1 MCEDADRDHRSDSRE
16 KAFGGD
22 EIDQCPDGDLQDQGR
37 EGANGQDQPD
47 IELRPSFGSQIGGDK
62 RSPSRLDVSE
72 EECKPIEPA
81 LTPPRRMML
90 FEDGLVVSS
99 FRSHFVGLTPQTYER
114 AGCSTT
120 SA

>member
-1 MCEDADRDHRSDSRE
+1 MRSTSAPMGTCNDH
-16 KAFGGD
+16 
-22 EIDQCPDGDLQDQGR
+22 GR
-37 EGANGQDQPD
+37 ERANGQDQPD
-47 IELRPSFGSQIGGDK
+47 IELRPSLGSQIGGDK
-62 RSPSRLDVSE
+62 RSPSGLDVSE

-99 FRSHFVGLTPQTYER
+99 FRTHFVGLTPQTFER